1 MGLRETLADLIAA
14 GEKERQ
20 RREDAPQKR
29 LAWLKEID
37 DLYVWS
43 KTIFR
48 STRPFATGQNRTS
61 SVRINSAADMRL
73 TSC

>member
-1 MGLRETLADLIAA
+1 MGLREALADLIAA

-37 DLYVWS
+37 DLYVWV
-43 KTIFR
+43 KD
-48 STRPFATGQNRTS
+48 N
-61 SVRINSAADMRL
+61 L
-73 TSC
+73 

>member
-20 RREDAPQKR
+20 LGRRTILKKR

-37 DLYVWS
+37 DLYVWV
-43 KTIFR
+43 KD
-48 STRPFATGQNRTS
+48 N
-61 SVRINSAADMRL
+61 L
-73 TSC
+73 

>member
-20 RREDAPQKR
+20 RREDDPQKR

-37 DLYVWS
+37 DLYVWV
-43 KTIFR
+43 KD
-48 STRPFATGQNRTS
+48 N
-61 SVRINSAADMRL
+61 L
-73 TSC
+73 